1 MLTETL
7 PRPFAPGV
15 LAILGL
21 ETAVDLKHVEW
32 ELVTPESRHRL
43 WRLRLPASTPG
54 PKSYVVKYY
63 HHATDRHFD
72 HRFRREE
79 RALNLLG
86 RLAPGLVPTI
96 HGGCI
101 TEGHSAFLVLEDLG
115 DVTLHVEL
123 EASPPEARRRL
134 MIRAIDSLAV
144 LHRQTDRHAP
154 SFRALCYSANLDRIT
169 SRTMMARFAIA
180 LERCAAP
187 NGRLPLSAAERNAE
201 FHRAV
206 VAPLLKSRRRVIHGS
221 YSPLN
226 LCVSETG
233 HATIVDFE
241 TLSTGPAEMDLS
253 ELLSYPLVD
262 LGRDEAS
269 FVNRYA
275 RSAGRVDPNSGFQ
288 TRVHLAAVA
297 RCIDY
302 AGTLTLRRA
311 KFERE
316 GHHELAMVQ
325 LHRRNLYVQEAV
337 RRAAEAGLS
346 SKLTRLLH
354 SLVPPPGGLA

>member
-1 MLTETL
+1 MLTETS

-21 ETAVDLKHVEW
+21 ETTVDLEHVEW

-63 HHATDRHFD
+63 HLTTDRYFD

-101 TEGHSAFLVLEDLG
+101 TEGYSAFLVLEDLG

-134 MIRAIDSLAV
+134 MTRAIDSLAV
-144 LHRQTDRHAP
+144 LHRQTDLQAP
-154 SFRALCYSANLDRIT
+154 TFRALCYSANLDRIT
-169 SRTMMARFAIA
+169 ARTMMARFAIA
-180 LERCAAP
+180 LKRCTTP
-187 NGRLPLSAAERNAE
+187 NGKLPFSAAERNAE
-201 FHRAV
+201 FHNGV

-233 HATIVDFE
+233 HTTIVDFE

-253 ELLSYPLVD
+253 EILSYPLVD
-262 LGRDEAS
+262 LGREEDS
-269 FVNRYA
+269 FINRYA
-275 RSAGRVDPNSGFQ
+275 RSAGRVDPNPDFRM
-288 TRVHLAAVA
+288 RVHLAAVA

-302 AGTLTLRRA
+302 AGTLTSRRA

-316 GHHELAMVQ
+316 GRHELGLVQ
-325 LHRRNLYVQEAV
+325 LHRRNLYVEEAV

-346 SKLTRLLH
+346 SKLTELLH
-354 SLVPPPGGLA
+354 SLVPSPAELA